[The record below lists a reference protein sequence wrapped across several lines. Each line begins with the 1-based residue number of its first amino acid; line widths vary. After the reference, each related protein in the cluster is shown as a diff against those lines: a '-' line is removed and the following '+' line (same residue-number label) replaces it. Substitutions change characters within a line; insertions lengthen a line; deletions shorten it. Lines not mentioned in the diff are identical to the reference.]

1 MLKKF
6 LLIPVFA
13 MMCVFGSIM
22 TASAVDYVFSV
33 TTESIATNTTF
44 QFKLAGKGTFYVDCG
59 TGGTLVNSSG
69 NTISTITKTTTSQFT
84 YGCKY
89 SSDGVKTIR
98 FGSENVTSHTSSYPA
113 ISFNTTTAQA
123 SLKSISGSL
132 SSLFPPLGSG
142 VTKIPNFY
150 QTFYGCTHLTSIPAN
165 LFSGYT
171 SSVTKMFKQ
180 TFKGCT
186 GITSIPEGLF
196 DFGGNNVSGQETMF
210 NETFY
215 GCTGLTSI
223 PANLFHSL
231 TSGAAHMFSGTFQGC
246 TGITSIPEGLFDF
259 GGNNVSG
266 KGSMFNSTFYGCT
279 GLTSI
284 PATLFSRVASSAEFL
299 FSYTFAFTGITSIP
313 ATLFSRVTSG
323 ARSMF
328 AVTFQGCTGLTS
340 IPATLFSSVT
350 SSADNMFHQT
360 FQNCTGLDG
369 YIPATLFSGLATQ
382 STPPDATDFMTD
394 IFNGCT
400 NLDESCPSGTTRYT
414 TAYDSYWSSK
424 VSCVPVINLNFDGT
438 SGGTCNFGGTFIP
451 PTPAARVGQ
460 VFKGWKI
467 QTQ

>member
-180 TFKGCT
+180 TFK
-186 GITSIPEGLF
+186 
-196 DFGGNNVSGQETMF
+196 
-210 NETFY
+210 
-215 GCTGLTSI
+215 
-223 PANLFHSL
+223 
-231 TSGAAHMFSGTFQGC
+231 GC